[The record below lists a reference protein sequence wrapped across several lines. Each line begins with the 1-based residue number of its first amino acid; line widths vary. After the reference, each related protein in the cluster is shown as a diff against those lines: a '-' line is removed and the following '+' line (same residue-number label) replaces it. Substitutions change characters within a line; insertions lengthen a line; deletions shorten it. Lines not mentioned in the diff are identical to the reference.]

1 MKKNL
6 STFKGT
12 FIAPQ
17 IYSAYI
23 IHFIGQFFLFDYFLF
38 KVYLFGT
45 LLLHYPDF
53 LSFPYL

>member
-53 LSFPYL
+53 